1 MSVIISDEVLQATQM
16 SESEFK
22 QEIAVILFQTG
33 KLTLGHASK
42 LAGMDKTLFKQLL
55 KERKIPL
62 YYYDVED
69 YEQDLKNLRELGD
82 L

>member
-1 MSVIISDEVLQATQM
+1 MSVIISDEILQATQM

-22 QEIAVILFQTG
+22 QEIAIILFQTG
-33 KLTLGHASK
+33 KLTLGHASN
-42 LAGMDKTLFKQLL
+42 LAGMDKTLFLQLL
-55 KERKIPL
+55 KERQIPL

>member
-1 MSVIISDEVLQATQM
+1 MSVIISDEILQATQM

-33 KLTLGHASK
+33 KLTLGHASN
-42 LAGMDKTLFKQLL
+42 LAGMDKTLFQQLL
-55 KERKIPL
+55 KGRKIPL

-69 YEQDLKNLRELGD
+69 YEQDLTNLRELGD

>member
-16 SESEFK
+16 SEAEFK

-42 LAGMDKTLFKQLL
+42 LAGMDKILFKQLL